1 MVYYPDSENSR
12 KDRFDEPGPEEND
25 AYLAEPTANAGY
37 EQKPVTIFGRTLNDY
52 LHWALRYSWVII
64 LTTVTGVLFGLYLF
78 SVSPPVY
85 QSWASIEFKRIKREA
100 VDIDESEKL
109 KLDASAHFAS
119 TLEKLKMPGL
129 YENIVASPTFEDRND
144 VVPLKREWR
153 WPWQDGPAKNGRA
166 GATPQWLAAVM
177 PGWINVHQRENTT
190 IVDLTS
196 THSSPEV
203 CRDVLE
209 QLLVEYENYIDGEVA
224 GSEKY
229 ALDFLFEKSED
240 IEESIM
246 ASQSALDRY
255 NECLK
260 FDRLITST
268 QDKIVQL
275 RTRYRDKWPPL
286 IEAQELIRLS
296 GEEFDDEL
304 AQVLAAS
311 ETEAAYWADQMAESP
326 KSGDLI
332 AQQQKILHS
341 RVNLLEKQL
350 AQQEAMQV
358 SLMTKISAAD
368 LSKGFEGKQF
378 SIIQAPNLP
387 TGRIAPVRSTML
399 AKGGMAG
406 LAIGVGFVFLIGVF
420 DNSIRTVNELEATA
434 RLPVVGVIPKVD
446 VDFDSDHRPLFVL
459 EDPKSCHSESLRTLR
474 AALSM
479 LGKTEDRATFLVTSS
494 LPGEGK
500 SVISA
505 NLAVSFAQQGERTLL
520 IDCDLRKPVQH
531 RIFDCDPDAPG
542 ISDYLTGKVDLEAIM
557 QRSQTP
563 DLFVVSAGSRIPN
576 PAELLCGKGIGDFIR
591 EMKVHFDR
599 IVIDSAPILPVSDS
613 LPLAREVQS
622 VLLACRLG
630 KTPRKA
636 LMRSMKTLAINRT
649 LPAGLVANALPLPKN
664 KLLYGY
670 YYGYH
675 GSAAYDEYRNNTRE
689 SARERS
695 RVQSTRR
702 RRSRKHRSDAH
713 ELLS

>member
-12 KDRFDEPGPEEND
+12 EERFEEPHPVEHD
-25 AYLAEPTANAGY
+25 AYSAEPITNAGY
-37 EQKPVTIFGRTLNDY
+37 EQKPVTFFGRSLNDY
-52 LHWALRYSWVII
+52 LYWALRHVWIII
-64 LTTVTGVLFGLYLF
+64 LTTVMGVLFGLYVF

-85 QSWASIEFKRIKREA
+85 QAWASIEFKRIKREA

-109 KLDASAHFAS
+109 KLDATSHFAS

-129 YENIVASPTFEDRND
+129 YENIVASPTFADRSD
-144 VVPLKREWR
+144 VIPLQREWR
-153 WPWQDGPAKNGRA
+153 LPWQDRA
-166 GATPQWLAAVM
+166 SKSGSGGATPQWLAAVM

-209 QLLVEYENYIDGEVA
+209 QLLVEYENYIDGQVA

-260 FDRLITST
+260 FDRLITAT
-268 QDKIVQL
+268 NDKIVQM

-296 GEEFDDEL
+296 GEEFDKEL
-304 AQVLAAS
+304 AHVLAAS
-311 ETEAAYWADQMAESP
+311 KPEAAYWTDQMAVSAGSE
-326 KSGDLI
+326 GLLGM
-332 AQQQKILHS
+332 QQKILHS

-350 AQQEAMQV
+350 VQQEAMQV

-387 TGRIAPVRSTML
+387 SGRIAPVRTTML

-406 LAIGVGFVFLIGVF
+406 LAIGVGFIFLIGIF
-420 DNSIRTVNELEATA
+420 DTSIRTVSELETTA

-446 VDFDSDHRPLFVL
+446 VDSETENRPLFVL
-459 EDPKSCHSESLRTLR
+459 EDSKSCHSESLRSLR

-479 LGKTEDRATFLVTSS
+479 LGKSEDRATFLVTSS

-542 ISDYLTGKVDLEAIM
+542 ISDYLTGKADLESIM
-557 QRSQTP
+557 QRTATP
-563 DLFVVSAGSRIPN
+563 DLLVVTAGSRIPN

-591 EMKVHFDR
+591 EMKRHFDR
-599 IVIDSAPILPVSDS
+599 IIIDSAPILPVSDT
-613 LPLAREVQS
+613 LPLAREAQS

-636 LMRSMKTLAINRT
+636 LMRTMKTLALNRT
-649 LPAGLVANALPLPKN
+649 LPAGLIANALPLPKN

-675 GSAAYDEYRNNTRE
+675 GSAAYNDYRQNTRDA
-689 SARERS
+689 SRER
-695 RVQSTRR
+695 RRTQSTARR
-702 RRSRKHRSDAH
+702 GSKHRSDAH